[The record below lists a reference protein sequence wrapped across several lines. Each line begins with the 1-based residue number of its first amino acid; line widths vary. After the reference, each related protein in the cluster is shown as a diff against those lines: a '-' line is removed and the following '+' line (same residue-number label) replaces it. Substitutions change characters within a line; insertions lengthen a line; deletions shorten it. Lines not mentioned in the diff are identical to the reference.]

1 MCYYNGQKVT
11 HAEFIKL
18 KALEKAVSK
27 YDFLNVGVHNGFN
40 YAPCAILVQS
50 EDGKDFDIVQAEWG
64 YVPGFV
70 KTRAEANIFRAK
82 YTTLNFK
89 AENLF
94 LKEDGKRSMWA
105 DAAKNRRCLVLSTG
119 IVESRHI
126 PKIGKKGQE
135 LKETIKY
142 PYQVTV
148 KGHEYFYMP
157 GLYNEWLDP
166 ETSQF
171 VNTVAFGITGS
182 NIVMDQIHNS
192 KKRMPAIL
200 TDDLAWEWLME
211 KPSEERLSQIARTQ
225 IPSRLLEFCTVDRN
239 YRTTLEAT
247 PLDYPELAPID
258 TSFVG
263 TEELE
268 FNHWPDD
275 LEPWPHEAPEP
286 VTVEQTVTTYYPGKP
301 PKEEKARSYYP
312 GNLSQG
318 ELFGDS

>member
-11 HAEFIKL
+11 RAEYIRL
-18 KALEKAVSK
+18 KAIEKSIRK
-27 YDFLNVGVHNGFN
+27 YNFLNVGVHNGFN

-64 YVPGFV
+64 YVPGFI

-89 AENLF
+89 GENLF
-94 LKEDGKRSMWA
+94 VKEDGKRSMWA

-135 LKETIKY
+135 LKEMIKY
-142 PYQVTV
+142 PYQVGV
-148 KGHEYFYMP
+148 KDHEYFYLP

-171 VNTVAFGITGS
+171 VMTVAFSITDS
-182 NIVMDQIHNS
+182 NYVMSQIHNS
-192 KKRMPAIL
+192 KKRMPSIL
-200 TDDLAWEWLME
+200 TEDLAWEWLME
-211 KPSEERLSQIARTQ
+211 KPSDERLSQIARTQ

-247 PLDYPELAPID
+247 PLDYPELPAID
-258 TSFVG
+258 MAFVD
-263 TEELE
+263 TEELA
-268 FNHWPDD
+268 FNYWPADQ
-275 LEPWPHEAPEP
+275 EPAMHDESGT
-286 VTVEQTVTTYYPGKP
+286 VVEQTVRTYYPRGMKP
-301 PKEEKARSYYP
+301 
-312 GNLSQG
+312 QG
-318 ELFGDS
+318 DLFS

>member
-11 HAEFIKL
+11 RAEFIKL

-40 YAPCAILVQS
+40 YAPCAILVQT

-64 YVPGFV
+64 YVPGFI

-89 AENLF
+89 SENLF
-94 LKEDGKRSMWA
+94 VKEDGNRSMWA

-142 PYQVTV
+142 PYQVGV
-148 KGHEYFYMP
+148 KNQEYFYLP

-171 VNTVAFGITGS
+171 VNTVAFGITNS

-192 KKRMPAIL
+192 KKRMPTIL
-200 TDDLAWEWLME
+200 TEDLAWEWLME
-211 KPSEERLSQIARTQ
+211 KPGEERLSQIARTQ
-225 IPSRLLEFCTVDRN
+225 IPSRLLEFCTVSRD
-239 YRTTLEAT
+239 YRSTLGVT
-247 PLDYPELAPID
+247 PLEYPELPPINLRYI
-258 TSFVG
+258 G
-263 TEELE
+263 TEELQ
-268 FNHWPDD
+268 FNHWPSD
-275 LEPWPHEAPEP
+275 LEPVLHEEQEEG
-286 VTVEQTVTTYYPGKP
+286 TIVEETARTYYSPGMK
-301 PKEEKARSYYP
+301 
-312 GNLSQG
+312 QG
-318 ELFGDS
+318 DLFS

>member
-11 HAEFIKL
+11 RSEYIRL
-18 KALEKAVSK
+18 KSIEKAIK
-27 YDFLNVGVHNGFN
+27 NYNFLNVGVHNGFN

-64 YVPGFV
+64 YVPGFI

-89 AENLF
+89 SENLF
-94 LKEDGKRSMWA
+94 VKEDGKRSMWA

-135 LKETIKY
+135 LKEMVKY
-142 PYQVTV
+142 PYQVGV
-148 KGHEYFYMP
+148 KDHEYFYFP

-192 KKRMPAIL
+192 KKRMPTIL
-200 TDDLAWEWLME
+200 TEDLAWEWLME
-211 KPSEERLSQIARTQ
+211 KPGEERLTQIARTQ
-225 IPSRLLEFCTVDRN
+225 IPSRLLEFCTIDRD

-247 PLDYPELAPID
+247 PLDYPELQPIN
-258 TSFVG
+258 TSFID

-268 FNHWPDD
+268 FNHWPRD
-275 LEPWPHEAPEP
+275 LEPVLHGGDEGTKVEEA
-286 VTVEQTVTTYYPGKP
+286 VRTSYTTAVKKLGD
-301 PKEEKARSYYP
+301 
-312 GNLSQG
+312 
-318 ELFGDS
+318 LFS